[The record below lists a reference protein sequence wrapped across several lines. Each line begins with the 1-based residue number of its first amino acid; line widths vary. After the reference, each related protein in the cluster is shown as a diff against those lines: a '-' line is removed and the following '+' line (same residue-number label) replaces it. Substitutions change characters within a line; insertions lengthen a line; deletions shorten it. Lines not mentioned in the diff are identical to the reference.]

1 MNTIK
6 FQSWDH
12 ECPLGVSVGNER
24 YAKTTSITEGQDIWH
39 RPFEVSTLEEYGEW
53 KERFAFGRSGMAQVP
68 GDDPANALSEMRK
81 GGKRPEAEGSSI
93 YFEYMT
99 FFDNERE
106 FHKCVIFNCNV
117 YIMNRDGQ
125 TVDSFAA

>member
-6 FQSWDH
+6 FQSWDR
-12 ECPLGVSVGNER
+12 EWPLGVSVGKER
-24 YAKTTSITEGQDIWH
+24 YAKTISITEGQDIWH
-39 RPFEVSTLEEYGEW
+39 RPFEVSTLEEYIEW
-53 KERFAFGRSGMAQVP
+53 KERFAFGRSGRAQVP
-68 GDDPANALSEMRK
+68 GDDPANALAEMRK
-81 GGKRPEAEGSSI
+81 DNKKPEEGRNSI

-106 FHKCVIFNCNV
+106 FNKVVIFNCTC

-125 TVDSFAA
+125 TVESLAA